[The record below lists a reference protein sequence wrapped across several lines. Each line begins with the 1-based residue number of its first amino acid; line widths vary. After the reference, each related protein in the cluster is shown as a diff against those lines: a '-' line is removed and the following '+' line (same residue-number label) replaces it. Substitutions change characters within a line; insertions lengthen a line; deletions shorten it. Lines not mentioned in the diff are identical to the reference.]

1 MDHNEYLKHYG
12 VLGMKWGV
20 RRYQNKDGSLTT
32 SGKRRRSQNKNR
44 VLSNKRKK
52 NIEGKSNRDDKANK
66 RLSTGK
72 KVTLAVGTTAIVAAG
87 AYFVH
92 KYRTMNADAV
102 IKKGKEFQRMGRI
115 GEDLSKPFYASY
127 LKSDNKAYLKNDF
140 FGTNWKTQKILTSN
154 RDLKIAGKR
163 VSLDTFS
170 EWVNTSPIAK
180 EKFSSLDTSTKGN
193 VKRAY
198 SAFNRSMNSPDMR
211 DKRVFNDFYS
221 RLSNKGY
228 DAIRDVNDQVYSGMK
243 SPIFIFNGM
252 SEIMTKKVIDLQ

>member
-87 AYFVH
+87 AFFVH
-92 KYRTMNADAV
+92 IYRTMNAASF
-102 IKKGKEFQRMGRI
+102 IK
-115 GEDLSKPFYASY
+115 
-127 LKSDNKAYLKNDF
+127 
-140 FGTNWKTQKILTSN
+140 
-154 RDLKIAGKR
+154 
-163 VSLDTFS
+163 
-170 EWVNTSPIAK
+170 
-180 EKFSSLDTSTKGN
+180 
-193 VKRAY
+193 
-198 SAFNRSMNSPDMR
+198 
-211 DKRVFNDFYS
+211 
-221 RLSNKGY
+221 
-228 DAIRDVNDQVYSGMK
+228 
-243 SPIFIFNGM
+243 
-252 SEIMTKKVIDLQ
+252 